1 MVSQFEHLKLPRII
15 NIELPRRRYGGGGG
29 EKLADFIEHGK
40 RLLDQISTLTEP
52 VKEKT
57 NPFRLDPKLIFKI
70 KVAKEGSFSDDNLTK
85 TGLDILAREPN
96 KAIVV
101 FSSDI
106 QLQEFKRRLEN
117 YSQITE
123 GPEYSYLG
131 AIDELVPLERED
143 RIGRLLKIKPVQQ
156 DELAALD
163 LELWHTGDRKDM
175 KASLGHIAERLEYF
189 SSDTASMRMS
199 DSYVGDYMC
208 IARIKVTHEVLEFLL
223 ELETVKE
230 IDRPPQ
236 PAFERNADY
245 NLPISHLPEVIPPP
259 EENCGILVID
269 SGVQRGHP
277 LIAPVL
283 GEADVF
289 SDPGQQLIKG
299 GADDVH
305 GHGTSVAGIAIYGD
319 VENCIK
325 KLSFD
330 PTVWLFS
337 ARVTDENCEYY
348 EDLLVENQLDRAIRA
363 FVDQYPNC
371 KVINISLGNAEQ
383 IYIDGMKQFRLA
395 AKIDEIA
402 YQYQKKDKNII
413 FVISAGNTNP
423 PHEEAKSDE
432 QLRTDYPNYLLNK
445 TARIID
451 PATSAIAITVGS
463 LSYGRG
469 SITEPAD
476 VRRQAIAKLR
486 GFPSPFTRTG
496 FGVDGMIK
504 PDVVDFGGDIV
515 IDLKYQQGMDS
526 PKSKLQLSDSV
537 AGVSVVTL
545 SQNFQSSLFQICSGT
560 SFAAPRVA
568 NIAAQLFTKYP
579 NASSNLIRA
588 LIVNSAVIP
597 KEIPDEF
604 QLNSQQSQGEKK
616 KQIEKQLAIY
626 GYGQT
631 DLERAMYSAEN
642 YVVLSEEDILPLG
655 KFHIYEI
662 PQLPEEFF
670 DVKGTRTLSVTLAF
684 DPPTR
689 PTRGDSYLG
698 VTMGFNI
705 FKGIDRQSVINAY
718 VDANKTEEP
727 GDFAEISME
736 NLKKQ
741 HGSGI
746 SVDLSPGS
754 SLRKKGTVQRGQVQI
769 FPQSTK
775 YDQGNMILVVSC
787 NRKWANPD
795 EIELQRYALVVSI
808 SHSDPQVD
816 LYNHNRLQLQIIQRD
831 REQERQRGRV

>member
-1 MVSQFEHLKLPRII
+1 MVSQFEHLKLPRIKD
-15 NIELPRRRYGGGGG
+15 IELPRRSKRPPPSI
-29 EKLADFIEHGK
+29 KRNVSIHGK
-40 RLLDQISTLTEP
+40 KLLGQIYGLTET
-52 VKEKT
+52 VKEKIS
-57 NPFRLDPKLIFKI
+57 PFRLDPKLIFKI

-106 QLQEFKRRLEN
+106 ELKEFRKRLEN

-123 GPEYSYLG
+123 GNKYEYLG
-131 AIDELVPLERED
+131 VIDELVPLERED
-143 RIGRLLKIKPVQQ
+143 RIGRLLELKPVQP

-163 LELWHTGDRKDM
+163 LELWHTGDRKEMQKYLDDI
-175 KASLGHIAERLEYF
+175 ADVLESL
-189 SSDTASMRMS
+189 SDDTSPMRMS
-199 DSYVGDYMC
+199 DSYVGDYLC
-208 IARIKVTHEVLEFLL
+208 IARIKVTHEILDELLL
-223 ELETVKE
+223 EEMVKE

-236 PAFERNADY
+236 PAFERPGDY
-245 NLPISHLPEVIPPP
+245 NLPISSFPEVISPP

-289 SDPGQQLIKG
+289 SDPGQKLIKG
-299 GADDVH
+299 GADDVN
-305 GHGTSVAGIAIYGD
+305 GHGTSVSGIAIYGD
-319 VENCIK
+319 VKNCIK
-325 KLSFD
+325 KRSFD
-330 PTVWLFS
+330 PKVWLFS
-337 ARVTDENCEYY
+337 ARVTDENCQYY
-348 EDLLVENQLDRAIRA
+348 EDLLLETQLDQAIHA
-363 FVDQYPNC
+363 FVDQYSNC
-371 KVINISLGNAEQ
+371 KVINISLGNADQ
-383 IYIDGMKQFRLA
+383 IYRDGMKQFRLA

-402 YQYQKKDKNII
+402 YQYKDKNII
-413 FVISAGNTNP
+413 FVISAGNVNQ

-451 PATSAIAITVGS
+451 PATSAIALTVGS

-469 SITEPAD
+469 SITEPSD

-486 GFPSPFTRTG
+486 RHPSPFTRTG

-504 PDVVDFGGDIV
+504 PDVVDFGGDFV
-515 IDLKYQQGMDS
+515 IDLSYREGLGVPV
-526 PKSKLQLSDSV
+526 PKVSQLEDNV
-537 AGVSVVTL
+537 AGVSVVTF
-545 SQNFQSSLFQICSGT
+545 SKNFQSSLLHICSGT

-588 LIVNSAVIP
+588 LIVNSAVLP

-604 QLNSQQSQGEKK
+604 SKGTESQKIKTHLQ
-616 KQIEKQLAIY
+616 IY

-642 YVVLSEEDILPLG
+642 YVVLSEDKIDIPVG

-670 DVKGTRTLSVTLAF
+670 DIEGTRTLSVTLAF

-698 VTMGFNI
+698 VTMEFNL
-705 FKGIDRQSVINAY
+705 FKGIPKESVVNAY
-718 VDANKTEEP
+718 VDASKTDNP
-727 GDFAEISME
+727 DKFAEISMDI
-736 NLKKQ
+736 LKEQ
-741 HGSGI
+741 YRGSSI
-746 SVDLSPGS
+746 NVDLSPNS
-754 SLRKKGTVQRGQVQI
+754 TLRKKGTVQKGHI
-769 FPQSTK
+769 KLTK
-775 YDQGNMILVVSC
+775 QAKKYNNLPMTLVVSC
-787 NRKWANPD
+787 NRKWADPD
-795 EIELQRYALVVSI
+795 DIQRYALVVSI
-808 SHSDPQVD
+808 SHCDPQVN
-816 LYNHNRLQLQIIQRD
+816 LYNRLKLKVDEID
-831 REQERQRGRV
+831 LRERSRARV

>member
-15 NIELPRRRYGGGGG
+15 NIELPRRPGRGFGG
-29 EKLADFIEHGK
+29 EKRGDFIEHGK
-40 RLLDQISTLTEP
+40 HLLDQLSGLTEP
-52 VKEKT
+52 KKQNS

-70 KVAKEGSFSDDNLTK
+70 KTTQKLSDDLVNQ
-85 TGLDILAREPN
+85 TGLDILAFEPD

-101 FSSDI
+101 FSSD
-106 QLQEFKRRLEN
+106 LELKEFRRRLEN
-117 YSQITE
+117 YSQIIE
-123 GPEYSYLG
+123 GNKYDYLD

-143 RIGRLLKIKPVQQ
+143 RIGRLLELKPVQLG
-156 DELAALD
+156 ELVALD
-163 LELWHTGDRKDM
+163 LELWHTGDRKEM
-175 KASLGHIAERLEYF
+175 KASLEHIAETLEF
-189 SSDTASMRMS
+189 FSDTVPMRMS
-199 DSYVGDYMC
+199 DNYVGEYLC
-208 IARIKVTHEVLEFLL
+208 IARIKVTYEVLEFLL

-236 PAFERNADY
+236 PAFERTADY
-245 NLPISHLPEVIPPP
+245 NLPISSFPEVISPP

-269 SGVQRGHP
+269 SGVQSGHP

-299 GADDVH
+299 GTEDVN

-330 PTVWLFS
+330 PTAWLFS
-337 ARVTDENCEYY
+337 ARVTDENCKYY
-348 EDLLVENQLDRAIRA
+348 EDLLLETQIDQAIES
-363 FVDQYPNC
+363 FVDNYPNC
-371 KVINISLGNAEQ
+371 KVINISLGDYEKF
-383 IYIDGMKQFRLA
+383 YIDGMKQFRLA

-402 YQYQKKDKNII
+402 YQYQNKNII
-413 FVISAGNTNP
+413 FVISAGNSY
-423 PHEEAKSDE
+423 HEDLEYE

-445 TARIID
+445 NARIID
-451 PATSAIAITVGS
+451 PATSAIALTVGS
-463 LSYGRG
+463 VSYGRG
-469 SITEPAD
+469 SMTEPAD

-486 GFPSPFTRTG
+486 GYPSPFTRTG

-504 PDVVDFGGDIV
+504 PDIVDFGGDLAL
-515 IDLKYQQGMDS
+515 DLSYREGLDL
-526 PKSKLQLSDSV
+526 PKVSQLGDNV
-537 AGVSVVTL
+537 AGVSVVTF
-545 SQNFQSSLFQICSGT
+545 SKNFQSSLFHICSGT

-588 LIVNSAVIP
+588 LIVNSAVLP

-604 QLNSQQSQGEKK
+604 QLNSQQSQGEKT

-642 YVVLSEEDILPLG
+642 YVVLSEDNVLIPVG

-662 PQLPEEFF
+662 PQLPQEFF
-670 DVKGTRTLSVTLAF
+670 DVKGTRTLSITLAF

-718 VDANKTEEP
+718 VDANKTEKP

-746 SVDLSPGS
+746 SIDLSPGS

-775 YDQGNMILVVSC
+775 YNEGNMILVVSC
-787 NRKWANPD
+787 NRKWANAD
-795 EIELQRYALVVSI
+795 EIPRQRYALVVSI
-808 SHSDPQVD
+808 SHSDSQVN
-816 LYNHNRLQLQIIQRD
+816 LYNRVKLKVDEIDKMDQIEQRERNRTRF
-831 REQERQRGRV
+831 

>member
-1 MVSQFEHLKLPRII
+1 MPRII
-15 NIELPRRRYGGGGG
+15 NIELPRRPGRGFGGG
-29 EKLADFIEHGK
+29 KRSNSVEHGK
-40 RLLDQISTLTEP
+40 HLLDQLSGLAETT
-52 VKEKT
+52 KQKS

-70 KVAKEGSFSDDNLTK
+70 KATKKLSDDLVNQ
-85 TGLDILAREPN
+85 TGLDILAFEPD
-96 KAIVV
+96 KTIVV
-101 FSSDI
+101 FSSD
-106 QLQEFKRRLEN
+106 LELKEFRRRLEN

-143 RIGRLLKIKPVQQ
+143 RIGRLLKLKPVQP

-163 LELWHTGDRKDM
+163 LELWHTGDRQEM
-175 KASLGHIAERLEYF
+175 KASLEHIAETLEF
-189 SSDTASMRMS
+189 FSDTVPMRMS
-199 DSYVGDYMC
+199 DNYVGEYLC
-208 IARIKVTHEVLEFLL
+208 IARIKVTYEVLEFLL

-236 PAFERNADY
+236 PAFERTADY
-245 NLPISHLPEVIPPP
+245 NLPLSSFPEVISPP

-269 SGVQRGHP
+269 SGVQSGHP

-299 GADDVH
+299 GAEDVN

-337 ARVTDENCEYY
+337 ARVTDENCQYY
-348 EDLLVENQLDRAIRA
+348 EDLLLETQLDQAIKA
-363 FVDQYPNC
+363 FVDNYPNC
-371 KVINISLGNAEQ
+371 KVINISLGDCEKY
-383 IYIDGMKQFRLA
+383 YIDGMKQFRLA

-402 YQYQKKDKNII
+402 YQYQHKNII
-413 FVISAGNTNP
+413 FVISAGNSY
-423 PHEEAKSDE
+423 HEELEYE
-432 QLRTDYPNYLLNK
+432 QLRSEYPNYLLNK
-445 TARIID
+445 NARIID
-451 PATSAIAITVGS
+451 PATSAIALTVGS

-469 SITEPAD
+469 SMTEPGD

-486 GFPSPFTRTG
+486 GHPSPFTRTG

-504 PDVVDFGGDIV
+504 PDVVDFGGDLAL
-515 IDLKYQQGMDS
+515 DLSYREGLDL
-526 PKSKLQLSDSV
+526 PKVSQLGDNV
-537 AGVSVVTL
+537 AGVSVVTF
-545 SQNFQSSLFQICSGT
+545 SKNFQSSLFHICSGT

-588 LIVNSAVIP
+588 LIVNSAVLP

-604 QLNSQQSQGEKK
+604 SNGTESQKIK
-616 KQIEKQLAIY
+616 KQLQIY

-642 YVVLSEEDILPLG
+642 YVVLSEDNIIIPVG

-670 DVKGTRTLSVTLAF
+670 DIEGTRTLSVTLAF

-698 VTMGFNI
+698 VTMEFNL
-705 FKGIDRQSVINAY
+705 FKGIPKESVVNAY
-718 VDANKTEEP
+718 VDASKTDNPDE
-727 GDFAEISME
+727 FAEISIQ
-736 NLKKQ
+736 NLNKKYPKR
-741 HGSGI
+741 SI
-746 SVDLSPGS
+746 TIDLDPGS
-754 SLRKKGTVQRGQVQI
+754 NLRKKGTVQRGQRQLK
-769 FPQSTK
+769 SGDKK
-775 YDQGNMILVVSC
+775 YNNLPMTLVVSC
-787 NRKWANPD
+787 NRKWGNAD
-795 EIELQRYALVVSI
+795 EIPIQRYALVVSI
-808 SHSDPQVD
+808 SHSDAQVN
-816 LYNHNRLQLQIIQRD
+816 LYNRVKLKVDEIDL
-831 REQERQRGRV
+831 RERSRARV

>member
-15 NIELPRRRYGGGGG
+15 NIELPRRRRHGGGGG
-29 EKLADFIEHGK
+29 EKRTDFIEHGK
-40 RLLDQISTLTEP
+40 HLLDQVYSLTEP
-52 VKEKT
+52 TKQKT
-57 NPFRLDPKLIFKI
+57 NPFRIDPKLIFKI
-70 KVAKEGSFSDDNLTK
+70 KATIKLSDDLVNQ
-85 TGLDILAREPN
+85 TGLNILAREPD

-106 QLQEFKRRLEN
+106 ELIQFRKRLEN

-123 GPEYSYLG
+123 GPEYSYLD

-143 RIGRLLKIKPVQQ
+143 RIGRLLELKPVQP

-163 LELWHTGDRKDM
+163 LELWHTGDLKEM
-175 KASLGHIAERLEYF
+175 KASLEHIAETLKYF
-189 SSDTASMRMS
+189 SSDIVPVRMS
-199 DSYVGDYMC
+199 DSYVGEYLC
-208 IARIKVTHEVLEFLL
+208 IARIKVTYEVLEFLL

-236 PAFERNADY
+236 PSFERNADY
-245 NLPISHLPEVIPPP
+245 NLPISSFPDVVSPP

-283 GEADVF
+283 GEAEVF
-289 SDPGQQLIKG
+289 LDAKREFIKG
-299 GADDVH
+299 GSDDVN
-305 GHGTSVAGIAIYGD
+305 GHGTSVAGIAIYGN
-319 VENCIK
+319 VEHCIK
-325 KLSFD
+325 QLSFD
-330 PTVWLFS
+330 PTAWLFS
-337 ARVTDENCEYY
+337 ARVTNEKGEYK
-348 EDLLVENQLDRAIRA
+348 EDLLLETQLDQAIQA
-363 FVDQYPNC
+363 FVEQYPNC

-402 YQYQKKDKNII
+402 YQYQHKNII

-423 PHEEAKSDE
+423 PHEEAISDE
-432 QLRTDYPNYLLNK
+432 QLRTDYPNYLLNQN
-445 TARIID
+445 ARIID
-451 PATSAIAITVGS
+451 PATSAIALTVGS

-469 SITEPAD
+469 SITEPSD
-476 VRRQAIAKLR
+476 IRRQAIAKLP
-486 GFPSPFTRTG
+486 GYPSPFTRTG

-504 PDVVDFGGDIV
+504 PDVVDFGGDLV
-515 IDLKYQQGMDS
+515 LDLSYREGLGL
-526 PKSKLQLSDSV
+526 PKVSQLGDTV

-545 SQNFQSSLFQICSGT
+545 SKNFQSSLFHICSGT

-579 NASSNLIRA
+579 DASSNLIRA
-588 LIVNSAVIP
+588 LIVNSAVLP
-597 KEIPDEF
+597 QEIPDQF
-604 QLNSQQSQGEKK
+604 QWNSKQSQGEKT

-642 YVVLSEEDILPLG
+642 YVVLSEDNILIPVG

-670 DVKGTRTLSVTLAF
+670 DVQGIRTLSITLAF

-698 VTMGFNI
+698 ITMEFNL
-705 FKGIDRQSVINAY
+705 FKGIDRESIVNAY
-718 VDANKTEEP
+718 VDASKSDSPDNFT
-727 GDFAEISME
+727 EISLD
-736 NLKKQ
+736 NLKKK
-741 HGSGI
+741 HKGKSII
-746 SVDLSPGS
+746 SELSPS
-754 SLRKKGTVQRGQVQI
+754 STLRKKGTVQRGQVEI
-769 FPQSTK
+769 TAKAKRYNNVPM
-775 YDQGNMILVVSC
+775 NLVVSC
-787 NRKWANPD
+787 NRKWANSD
-795 EIELQRYALVVSI
+795 EIEQRYALVACI
-808 SHSDPQVD
+808 SHSDPQVN
-816 LYNHNRLQLQIIQRD
+816 LYNRLQLQITQRD

>member
-15 NIELPRRRYGGGGG
+15 NIELPRRRGRGFGGG
-29 EKLADFIEHGK
+29 KRADSVEHGK
-40 RLLDQISTLTEP
+40 YLLNQLSGLTEP
-52 VKEKT
+52 KKQKS

-70 KVAKEGSFSDDNLTK
+70 KTHQKLSDDLVNQ
-85 TGLDILAREPN
+85 TGLDILAFEPD

-101 FSSDI
+101 FSSD
-106 QLQEFKRRLEN
+106 LELEEFRRRLEN

-143 RIGRLLKIKPVQQ
+143 RIGRLLELNPVQP

-163 LELWHTGDRKDM
+163 LELWHTGNRKEM
-175 KASLGHIAERLEYF
+175 KASLERIAERLEDF
-189 SSDTASMRMS
+189 STDTAPMRMS
-199 DSYVGDYMC
+199 DSYVGEYLC

-236 PAFERNADY
+236 PAFESNADY
-245 NLPISHLPEVIPPP
+245 NLPISSFPEVVTPP

-269 SGVQRGHP
+269 SGVQSGHP

-289 SDPGQQLIKG
+289 PDPGQQLIKG
-299 GADDVH
+299 GAEDVN

-325 KLSFD
+325 KLSFY
-330 PTVWLFS
+330 PTAWLFS
-337 ARVTDENCEYY
+337 ARVTDEDCKYY
-348 EDLLVENQLDRAIRA
+348 EDILLETQLDRAIKA
-363 FVDQYPNC
+363 FVDNYPNC
-371 KVINISLGNAEQ
+371 KVINISLGDYEKF
-383 IYIDGMKQFRLA
+383 YIDGMKQFRLA

-402 YQYQKKDKNII
+402 YQYQNKNII
-413 FVISAGNTNP
+413 FVISAGNSY
-423 PHEEAKSDE
+423 HEELEYE
-432 QLRTDYPNYLLNK
+432 QLRTEYPNYLLNK
-445 TARIID
+445 NARIID
-451 PATSAIAITVGS
+451 PATSAIALTVGS

-486 GFPSPFTRTG
+486 GYPSPFTRNG

-504 PDVVDFGGDIV
+504 PDVVDFGGDLAL
-515 IDLKYQQGMDS
+515 DLSYRKGLDLPKVS
-526 PKSKLQLSDSV
+526 PLGDNV

-545 SQNFQSSLFQICSGT
+545 CQDFQSSLFNICSGT

-588 LIVNSAVIP
+588 LIVNSAILP

-604 QLNSQQSQGEKK
+604 SQGKKSQKTK
-616 KQIEKQLAIY
+616 KQLQIY

-642 YVVLSEEDILPLG
+642 YVVLSEDNIVIPVG

-662 PQLPEEFF
+662 PQLPQEFF
-670 DVKGTRTLSVTLAF
+670 DVKGTRTVSISLAF

-698 VTMGFNI
+698 VTMEFNL
-705 FKGIDRQSVINAY
+705 FKGIDKESIVSAY
-718 VDANKTEEP
+718 VNASKTDKPDE
-727 GDFAEISME
+727 FTEISME
-736 NLKKQ
+736 ILKEKYK
-741 HGSGI
+741 GRSI
-746 SVDLSPGS
+746 NVDLSPNS
-754 SLRKKGTVQRGQVQI
+754 TLRKKGTVQRGQI
-769 FPQSTK
+769 ELTK
-775 YDQGNMILVVSC
+775 QAQKYNDLPMTLVVSC

-808 SHSDPQVD
+808 THSDPQVN
-816 LYNHNRLQLQIIQRD
+816 LYNRVKLQVEQIDQRERNRA
-831 REQERQRGRV
+831 RV

>member
-15 NIELPRRRYGGGGG
+15 NIELPRRPGRWFGGG
-29 EKLADFIEHGK
+29 KRSNSVEHGK
-40 RLLDQISTLTEP
+40 HLLDQLSGLTEP
-52 VKEKT
+52 KKQKS
-57 NPFRLDPKLIFKI
+57 NPFRRLDPKLIFKI
-70 KVAKEGSFSDDNLTK
+70 KATKKLSDDLVNQ
-85 TGLDILAREPN
+85 TGLDILAFEPD
-96 KAIVV
+96 KTIVV
-101 FSSDI
+101 FSSD
-106 QLQEFKRRLEN
+106 LELKEFRRRLEN

-131 AIDELVPLERED
+131 AIDDLVPLERED
-143 RIGRLLKIKPVQQ
+143 RIGRLLELKPVQP

-163 LELWHTGDRKDM
+163 LELWHTGDRQEM
-175 KASLGHIAERLEYF
+175 KASLEHIAETLEF
-189 SSDTASMRMS
+189 FSDTVPMRMS
-199 DSYVGDYMC
+199 DNYVGEYLC
-208 IARIKVTHEVLEFLL
+208 IARIKVTYEVLEFLL

-236 PAFERNADY
+236 PAFERTADY
-245 NLPISHLPEVIPPP
+245 NLPLSSFPEVISPP

-269 SGVQRGHP
+269 SGVQSGHP

-289 SDPGQQLIKG
+289 PDPGQQLIKG
-299 GADDVH
+299 GAEDVN

-337 ARVTDENCEYY
+337 ARVTDENCQYY
-348 EDLLVENQLDRAIRA
+348 EDLLLETQLDQAIKA
-363 FVDQYPNC
+363 FVDNYPNC
-371 KVINISLGNAEQ
+371 KVINISLGDCEKY
-383 IYIDGMKQFRLA
+383 YIDGMKQFRLA

-402 YQYQKKDKNII
+402 YQYQHKNII
-413 FVISAGNTNP
+413 FVISAGNSY
-423 PHEEAKSDE
+423 HEELEYE
-432 QLRTDYPNYLLNK
+432 QLRTEYPNYLLNK
-445 TARIID
+445 NARIID
-451 PATSAIAITVGS
+451 PATSAIALTVGS

-469 SITEPAD
+469 SMTEPTD

-486 GFPSPFTRTG
+486 GHHSPFTRTG

-504 PDVVDFGGDIV
+504 PDVVDFGGDLAL
-515 IDLKYQQGMDS
+515 DLSYREGLDL
-526 PKSKLQLSDSV
+526 PKVSQLGDNV
-537 AGVSVVTL
+537 AGVSVVTF
-545 SQNFQSSLFQICSGT
+545 SKNFQSSLFHICSGT

-588 LIVNSAVIP
+588 LIVNSAVLP

-604 QLNSQQSQGEKK
+604 SNGTESQKIK
-616 KQIEKQLAIY
+616 KQPQIY

-642 YVVLSEEDILPLG
+642 YVVLSEDNIIIPVG

-670 DVKGTRTLSVTLAF
+670 DIEGTRTLSVTLAF

-698 VTMGFNI
+698 VTMEFNL
-705 FKGIDRQSVINAY
+705 FKGIPKESVVNAY
-718 VDANKTEEP
+718 VDASKTDNPDE
-727 GDFAEISME
+727 FAEISIQ
-736 NLKKQ
+736 NLNKKYPKR
-741 HGSGI
+741 SI
-746 SVDLSPGS
+746 TIDLDPGS
-754 SLRKKGTVQRGQVQI
+754 NLRKKGTVQRGQRQLK
-769 FPQSTK
+769 SGDKK
-775 YDQGNMILVVSC
+775 YNNLPMTLVVSC
-787 NRKWANPD
+787 NRKWGNAD
-795 EIELQRYALVVSI
+795 EIPIQRYALVVSI
-808 SHSDPQVD
+808 SHSDAQVN
-816 LYNHNRLQLQIIQRD
+816 LYNRVKLKVDEIDL
-831 REQERQRGRV
+831 RERSRARV

>member
-1 MVSQFEHLKLPRII
+1 MPRII
-15 NIELPRRRYGGGGG
+15 NIELPRRSKTPPPGIKR
-29 EKLADFIEHGK
+29 DVNTHGK
-40 RLLDQISTLTEP
+40 QLLDQISGLTEP
-52 VKEKT
+52 KQQKS

-70 KVAKEGSFSDDNLTK
+70 KLAKQGSFRDEDVTK
-85 TGLDILAREPN
+85 TGLDILAREPD

-101 FSSDI
+101 FSSD
-106 QLQEFKRRLEN
+106 LELKEFKRRLEN
-117 YSQITE
+117 YSQIKE
-123 GPEYSYLG
+123 GNKYEYLG
-131 AIDELVPLERED
+131 AIDELVPLEPED
-143 RIGRLLKIKPVQQ
+143 RIGRLLELKPLQP

-163 LELWHTGDRKDM
+163 LELWHTGDRKEMRKYLDDI
-175 KASLGHIAERLEYF
+175 ADVLESL
-189 SSDTASMRMS
+189 SDDTSPMRMS
-199 DSYVGDYMC
+199 DSYVGDYLC
-208 IARIKVTHEVLEFLL
+208 IARIKVTQKLLDELLL
-223 ELETVKE
+223 EEMVKE

-236 PAFERNADY
+236 PAFERTADY
-245 NLPISHLPEVIPPP
+245 DLPISSFPEVISPP

-283 GEADVF
+283 GEAEVF
-289 SDPGQQLIKG
+289 PDAKWQFIKG

-337 ARVTDENCEYY
+337 ARVTNENCEYD
-348 EDLLVENQLDRAIRA
+348 EDLLVETQLDQAIKA

-383 IYIDGMKQFRLA
+383 IYMDGMKQFRLA

-402 YQYQKKDKNII
+402 YQYQPKNIV

-423 PHEEAKSDE
+423 PYEEAISDE

-451 PATSAIAITVGS
+451 PATSAIALTVGS

-469 SITEPAD
+469 SMTEPGD
-476 VRRQAIAKLR
+476 VRRQAIAKLPR
-486 GFPSPFTRTG
+486 HPSPFTRTG

-504 PDVVDFGGDIV
+504 PDVVDFGGDFAL
-515 IDLKYQQGMDS
+515 DLSYREGLGVPV
-526 PKSKLQLSDSV
+526 PKVSQLGDKV
-537 AGVSVVTL
+537 AGVSVVTF
-545 SQNFQSSLFQICSGT
+545 SKNFQSSLFHICSGT

-579 NASSNLIRA
+579 DASSNLIRA
-588 LIVNSAVIP
+588 LIVNSAVLP
-597 KEIPDEF
+597 KEIPDKFRKGTESQKIKT
-604 QLNSQQSQGEKK
+604 QLQ
-616 KQIEKQLAIY
+616 IY

-642 YVVLSEEDILPLG
+642 YVVLSEDKIDIPVG

-670 DVKGTRTLSVTLAF
+670 DIEGTRTLSVTLAF

-698 VTMGFNI
+698 VTMEFNL
-705 FKGIDRQSVINAY
+705 FKGIPKESVVNAY
-718 VDANKTEEP
+718 VDASKTDNP
-727 GDFAEISME
+727 DKFAEISME
-736 NLKKQ
+736 NLNKKYPKR
-741 HGSGI
+741 SI
-746 SVDLSPGS
+746 TIDLDPGPN
-754 SLRKKGTVQRGQVQI
+754 LRKKGTVQRGQTQLN
-769 FPQSTK
+769 SGAKK
-775 YDQGNMILVVSC
+775 YNNLPMTLVVSC
-787 NRKWANPD
+787 NRKWANAD
-795 EIELQRYALVVSI
+795 EIPIQRYALVVSI
-808 SHSDPQVD
+808 SHSDSQVN
-816 LYNHNRLQLQIIQRD
+816 LYNRVKLKVDEIDL
-831 REQERQRGRV
+831 RERSRARV

>member
-15 NIELPRRRYGGGGG
+15 NIELPRRSHGGGGG
-29 EKLADFIEHGK
+29 GKRADFIEHGK
-40 RLLDQISTLTEP
+40 HLLDQLSGLTERT
-52 VKEKT
+52 KQKS

-70 KVAKEGSFSDDNLTK
+70 KVTKKLSDDLVNQ
-85 TGLDILAREPN
+85 TGLDILAFEPD

-101 FSSDI
+101 FSSD
-106 QLQEFKRRLEN
+106 LELKEFRRRLEN
-117 YSQITE
+117 YSHITE
-123 GPEYSYLG
+123 GHEYSYLG

-143 RIGRLLKIKPVQQ
+143 RIGRLLELKPVQLG
-156 DELAALD
+156 ELAALD
-163 LELWHTGDRKDM
+163 LELWHTGDRQEM
-175 KASLGHIAERLEYF
+175 KVSLEHIAETIEYF
-189 SSDTASMRMS
+189 SSDTAPMRMS
-199 DSYVGDYMC
+199 DSYVGEYLC

-236 PAFERNADY
+236 PAFERTADY
-245 NLPISHLPEVIPPP
+245 NLPISRIPEVISPP
-259 EENCGILVID
+259 EDNCGILVID

-277 LIAPVL
+277 LIARVL

-289 SDPGQQLIKG
+289 PDPAQQLIRG

-305 GHGTSVAGIAIYGD
+305 GHGTNVAGIAIYGD

-348 EDLLVENQLDRAIRA
+348 EDLLVETQLDQAIRA

-371 KVINISLGNAEQ
+371 KVINISLGNAKQ
-383 IYIDGMKQFRLA
+383 IYRDGMKQFRLA

-402 YQYQKKDKNII
+402 YQYQNQNKNII
-413 FVISAGNTNP
+413 FVISAGNSY
-423 PHEEAKSDE
+423 HEELGYE
-432 QLRTDYPNYLLNK
+432 QLRTEYPNYLLNK
-445 TARIID
+445 KARIID
-451 PATSAIAITVGS
+451 PATSAIALTVGS

-469 SITEPAD
+469 SMTEPGD

-486 GFPSPFTRTG
+486 GYPSPFTRTG

-504 PDVVDFGGDIV
+504 PDVVDFGGDLAL
-515 IDLKYQQGMDS
+515 DLSYREALGL
-526 PKSKLQLSDSV
+526 PKVSQLEDNV
-537 AGVSVVTL
+537 AGISVVTF
-545 SQNFQSSLFQICSGT
+545 SKNFQSSLFNICSGT

-588 LIVNSAVIP
+588 LIVNSAVLP

-604 QLNSQQSQGEKK
+604 SKGTESKKIK
-616 KQIEKQLAIY
+616 KQLQIY

-642 YVVLSEEDILPLG
+642 YVVLSEDNIFIPVG

-670 DVKGTRTLSVTLAF
+670 DIEGTRTLSVTLAF

-698 VTMGFNI
+698 VTMEFNI
-705 FKGIDRQSVINAY
+705 FKGIDKESVVNAY
-718 VDANKTEEP
+718 VDASRTDKP
-727 GDFAEISME
+727 GEFAEIPIK
-736 NLKKQ
+736 NLKKKYPKR
-741 HGSGI
+741 SI
-746 SVDLSPGS
+746 TIDLSPGS
-754 SLRKKGTVQRGQVQI
+754 NLRKKGTVQRGQTQLK
-769 FPQSTK
+769 SGAKK
-775 YDQGNMILVVSC
+775 YNNLPMTLVVSC

-795 EIELQRYALVVSI
+795 EIEIQRYALVVSV
-808 SHSDPQVD
+808 SHSDPQVN
-816 LYNHNRLQLQIIQRD
+816 LYNRLKLKVDEID
-831 REQERQRGRV
+831 LRERSRARI